1 MDFSGLRVYGKA
13 YKAVLM
19 TKLEYRL
26 DFAIGAFS
34 AGALQLSGLLFLNV
48 ALQGLPALGGWTLP
62 EIVFLFG
69 LTGAALGMSEL
80 FFNHLWYLP
89 YYVVNGEL
97 DRLLLYPVRSLP
109 FFLVTSPELH
119 AFGNLGTGLAL
130 MGWAW
135 WKLQLAWWAVPMA
148 LWWLA
153 CGTLIYTG
161 VLVVLFSMCFVFVGP
176 KFSLP
181 FMANHLL
188 LASRYPLGIYP
199 WAVKWGLIVIIP
211 YGAFGFLPAH
221 WLFHGGSLAWSL
233 VLPGAVAAAVS
244 VAAKFAWEAGLRRY
258 ESTGS

>member
-1 MDFSGLRVYGKA
+1 MDLSGLRVYAKA

-34 AGALQLSGLLFLNV
+34 AMALQLSGLLFLHV
-48 ALQGLPALGGWTLP
+48 ALQGMPSMGGWSVP

-80 FFNHLWYLP
+80 LFNHLWYLP
-89 YYVVNGEL
+89 FYVVNGEL

-119 AFGNLGTGLAL
+119 AFGNLGAGLAL
-130 MGWAW
+130 MGWSW
-135 WKLQLAWWAVPMA
+135 WTLDLAWWAIPLG
-148 LWWLA
+148 LWWVI

-161 VLVVLFSMCFVFVGP
+161 VLVVLFSLCFVFVGP
-176 KFSLP
+176 RFSLP

-188 LASRYPLGIYP
+188 LASRYPLGIFP

-221 WLFHGGSLAWSL
+221 WLFHGGSIAWSA
-233 VLPGAVAAAVS
+233 VLPGAATVAVG
-244 VAAKFAWEAGLRRY
+244 VAAKLAWEAGLRRY
-258 ESTGS
+258 ESTGN